1 MYNELIR
8 KVGIQNILT
17 QKGVI
22 FIVRIEQFQWFQRL
36 RGKNYHRQ
44 WIERKDIKVKKTD
57 HHNLIERYEIRYNGL
72 LRSPTHQFFV
82 KFTYI

>member
-36 RGKNYHRQ
+36 RGKNYNRQ
-44 WIERKDIKVKKTD
+44 KIERKDIKVKKKT
-57 HHNLIERYEIRYNGL
+57 ITTI
-72 LRSPTHQFFV
+72 
-82 KFTYI
+82 

>member
-36 RGKNYHRQ
+36 RGKNYNRQ
-44 WIERKDIKVKKTD
+44 KIERKDIKVKKKITT
-57 HHNLIERYEIRYNGL
+57 I
-72 LRSPTHQFFV
+72 
-82 KFTYI
+82 

>member
-36 RGKNYHRQ
+36 RGKNYNRQ
-44 WIERKDIKVKKTD
+44 KIERKDIKVKKND

-72 LRSPTHQFFV
+72 LRSPT
-82 KFTYI
+82 

>member
-1 MYNELIR
+1 MYDELIR

-36 RGKNYHRQ
+36 RGKNYNRQ
-44 WIERKDIKVKKTD
+44 KIERKDIKVKKK
-57 HHNLIERYEIRYNGL
+57 
-72 LRSPTHQFFV
+72 RSPQFDRKIRDTV
-82 KFTYI
+82 